1 MKHREIYNSAQLMEA
16 IQEMGFL
23 PLLDSG
29 IRGPSPQCLR
39 QADLKTH
46 QINRNHPL

>member
-1 MKHREIYNSAQLMEA
+1 MSFKNDKTMKRREIYNSAQMMKA

-29 IRGPSPQCLR
+29 IYTIAPR
-39 QADLKTH
+39 
-46 QINRNHPL
+46 